1 MKTSFCLIGLAH
13 LIRAATALKRLARRE
28 DGSAAIEAALLFP
41 ILMVI
46 LMGMVDIGDATL
58 TNQKV
63 ISGSQVA
70 ADLLARKAT
79 ASSSDIDN
87 AVEAARLALMPFPT
101 TSFGIDIASI
111 QFDDDGMPV
120 VLWRVTRNMS
130 ANDVAVESSEAIG
143 APGEGVLIVTV
154 QYQFEPTFSGNII
167 GPFTMQ
173 EVAFVRGRKSP
184 TITRS

>member
-1 MKTSFCLIGLAH
+1 MISSLCMIGMGR
-13 LIRAATALKRLARRE
+13 LIRAAASLKGLARRE

-41 ILMVI
+41 ILMVL

-70 ADLLARKAT
+70 ADLLARKPT

-87 AVEAARLALMPFPT
+87 AAEAARLALMPFPT
-101 TSFGIDIASI
+101 DSFGIDIASI
-111 QFDDDGMPV
+111 QFDTDGLPV

-130 ANDVAVESSEAIG
+130 PNDVAVQSSEAIG

-154 QYQFEPTFSGNII
+154 QYRFEPTFSGHII

>member
-1 MKTSFCLIGLAH
+1 MN
-13 LIRAATALKRLARRE
+13 AAILKAAAYILHTGVRVKRFVRRE

-63 ISGSQVA
+63 ISGSQLA
-70 ADLLARKAT
+70 ADLLARDST
-79 ASSSDIDN
+79 ASTSDIDN
-87 AVEAARLALMPFPT
+87 AVEAARLALMPYPT
-101 TSFGIDIASI
+101 ASFGIDIASI
-111 QFDDDGMPV
+111 QFDEDGAPV
-120 VLWRVTRNMS
+120 VLWRVTRNMA

-154 QYQFEPTFSGNII
+154 QYQFEPTFSGHII

-184 TITRS
+184 TVTRV